1 MSITNAQIM
10 FETLVDG
17 GVSKV
22 DARQFILDQ
31 TGDDPVTL
39 DGATVVV
46 EIAVTVELGP
56 DDLNGVTENDEDE
69 IAAIA
74 QDYINGMI
82 PGADFDFLRC
92 SVRDLST
99 SY

>member
-17 GVSKV
+17 GVSEV

-39 DGATVVV
+39 DSATVVV
-46 EIAVTVELGP
+46 DISVTVELGP
-56 DDLNGVTENDEDE
+56 DDLHGVTENDEDE
-69 IAAIA
+69 IMAIA
-74 QDYINGMI
+74 QDYVNGMI
-82 PGADFDFLRC
+82 AGADFDFLGC
-92 SVRDLST
+92 SIQDVST